1 MFFPYRKWSR
11 YFDVWDG
18 DGRPYAIRRF
28 IASLPP
34 WFKSGISLA
43 HHPNMS
49 VSMYFSTLKR
59 YKQFMKWLKRKQ
71 RNLMRKYEAFFT
83 TEYAEAYTEA
93 VALINEYSEMFS
105 PKEFDIFL
113 GLPANKVTPMHF
125 QKVANLLP
133 RLQGQ
138 QNPPELVECAAK
150 LQRVMLEQYNK
161 MPPNEQVL
169 WLLEDINVIQRG
181 RQCPFL

>member
-1 MFFPYRKWSR
+1 
-11 YFDVWDG
+11 
-18 DGRPYAIRRF
+18 
-28 IASLPP
+28 
-34 WFKSGISLA
+34 
-43 HHPNMS
+43 
-49 VSMYFSTLKR
+49 
-59 YKQFMKWLKRKQ
+59 
-71 RNLMRKYEAFFT
+71 MRKYEAFFT

-113 GLPANKVTPMHF
+113 GLPANKVTPEHF
-125 QKVANLLP
+125 KDVADLLS